1 MGWGSS
7 EMRNRLTAK
16 FVERV
21 TVPGNYADGGGLYL
35 QVQERR
41 DGSTARSWVVRY
53 RSQTGRMREMGLGAF
68 ELVPLAD
75 ARTRALA
82 ARQKAANGCDPIDE
96 RHELRAKLRTD
107 ESQRMTFEACAKIY
121 IDAHKGAWKN
131 EAHREQWAAT
141 LKTYAYPVFG
151 DRPVGEIDQAGVFKV
166 LDPIWST
173 KTETASRLRGRIEA
187 ILDWAKVR
195 GYREGENPARWKGHM
210 AKAFPARTKIQP
222 IQHHPAL
229 PYKELPDFMARLL
242 AIESIGA
249 KAFAF
254 CILNVTRTSET
265 ILAER
270 AEFKVDER
278 VWVIPPERMKARK
291 EHRIPLADASMT
303 MFKAVSKLSDP
314 DFRYLFEST
323 KRAGEPLSNMTFLT
337 MLKRMERQD
346 LTAHGFRST
355 FRDWAAETTFY
366 PREVAELA
374 LAHAIGDKV
383 EAAYRR
389 GDLLEKRR
397 SLMND
402 WATFALSEVPPG
414 LLSSTLI
421 SRR

>member
-1 MGWGSS
+1 
-7 EMRNRLTAK
+7 MRNRLTVK

-21 TVPGNYADGGGLYL
+21 TVPGTYADGGGLYL
-35 QVQERR
+35 QVQKRK

-53 RSQTGRMREMGLGAF
+53 RSEEGRMREMGLGTF
-68 ELVPLAD
+68 DLVPLANARDKAID
-75 ARTRALA
+75 ARRS
-82 ARQKAANGCDPIDE
+82 AANGADPIDE
-96 RHELRAKLRTD
+96 RQARRAQLRAVHTPL
-107 ESQRMTFEACAKIY
+107 MTFKQCAKIY
-121 IDAHKGAWKN
+121 IDAHKGSWKN
-131 EAHREQWAAT
+131 ESHREQWSAT
-141 LKTYAYPVFG
+141 LKKYAYPVFG
-151 DRPVGEIDQAGVFKV
+151 EKPVREIDQAGVFAV

-229 PYKELPDFMARLL
+229 PYKELPDFMANLL

-265 ILAER
+265 LLAER
-270 AEFKVDER
+270 TEFDVDECI
-278 VWVIPPERMKARK
+278 WIIPAQRMKARK
-291 EHRIPLADASMT
+291 EHRIPLSDAAMKL
-303 MFKAVSKLSDP
+303 FKAVSQLSDP
-314 DFRYLFEST
+314 DFKYLFEST
-323 KRAGEPLSNMTFLT
+323 KKAGEPLSNMTFLT

-355 FRDWAAETTFY
+355 FRDWAAETTSY

-402 WATFALSEVPPG
+402 WATFALSKTPHS
-414 LLSSTLI
+414 LLCSTVI

>member
-1 MGWGSS
+1 
-7 EMRNRLTAK
+7 
-16 FVERV
+16 
-21 TVPGNYADGGGLYL
+21 
-35 QVQERR
+35 
-41 DGSTARSWVVRY
+41 
-53 RSQTGRMREMGLGAF
+53 
-68 ELVPLAD
+68 
-75 ARTRALA
+75 
-82 ARQKAANGCDPIDE
+82 
-96 RHELRAKLRTD
+96 
-107 ESQRMTFEACAKIY
+107 
-121 IDAHKGAWKN
+121 
-131 EAHREQWAAT
+131 
-141 LKTYAYPVFG
+141 
-151 DRPVGEIDQAGVFKV
+151 
-166 LDPIWST
+166 
-173 KTETASRLRGRIEA
+173 
-187 ILDWAKVR
+187 
-195 GYREGENPARWKGHM
+195 
-210 AKAFPARTKIQP
+210 
-222 IQHHPAL
+222 
-229 PYKELPDFMARLL
+229 
-242 AIESIGA
+242 
-249 KAFAF
+249 
-254 CILNVTRTSET
+254 
-265 ILAER
+265 
-270 AEFKVDER
+270 
-278 VWVIPPERMKARK
+278 MKARK

-355 FRDWAAETTFY
+355 FRDWAAETTSY

>member
-1 MGWGSS
+1 
-7 EMRNRLTAK
+7 MRNRLTAK

-53 RSQTGRMREMGLGAF
+53 RSQAGRMREMGLGALD
-68 ELVPLAD
+68 LVPLAD
-75 ARTRALA
+75 ARAKALD
-82 ARQKAANGCDPIDE
+82 ARRTAANGADPIEE
-96 RHELRAKLRTD
+96 RKALREKARSND
-107 ESQRMTFEACAKIY
+107 VPVMTFEQCAKIY
-121 IDAHKGAWKN
+121 IDAHKGAWKS
-131 EAHREQWAAT
+131 AGHTAQWSAT
-141 LKTYAYPVFG
+141 LKQYAYPIFG
-151 DRPVGEIDQAGVFKV
+151 AKPVREIDQAGVFKV

-210 AKAFPARTKIQP
+210 AKALPARNKIKP
-222 IQHHPAL
+222 IKHYSAL
-229 PYKELPDFMARLL
+229 PYKELPGFMAKLL

-265 ILAER
+265 LKAER
-270 AEFKVDER
+270 SEFNVDER
-278 VWVIPPERMKARK
+278 TWIIPPHRMKAHK
-291 EHRIPLADASMT
+291 EHRIPLSDASMT
-303 MFKAVSKLSDP
+303 LFKAVSQLSDSS
-314 DFRYLFEST
+314 FKYLFEST
-323 KRAGEPLSNMTFLT
+323 KKAGQPLSNMTFLT
-337 MLKRMERQD
+337 MLERMKRED

-355 FRDWAAETTFY
+355 FRDWAAETTAY

-397 SLMND
+397 ALMNE
-402 WATFALSEVPPG
+402 WAVFALSATPPG
-414 LLSSTLI
+414 LLSSRVI